1 MATRLSRRKI
11 AQYYGE
17 ELLKGTSKAKLTRE
31 LAAYLVDT
39 RRTRELVLIVRDIE
53 DVLAHNGVVVADVT
67 SVQPLDD
74 EARASIKSLVSN
86 VYDATELHIRQ
97 HIDPTI
103 LGGVHVQLPNEEF
116 DGTLRHKLTR
126 LSANKL

>member
-11 AQYYGE
+11 AEYYGKE
-17 ELLKGTSKAKLTRE
+17 ILKGTSLKQLTQE
-31 LAAYLVDT
+31 LSAFLIDT

-53 DVLAHNGVVVADVT
+53 DVLARSGTVIADVT
-67 SVQPLDD
+67 SIEPLD
-74 EARASIKSLVSN
+74 ETAKKSISALVST
-86 VYDATELHIRQ
+86 VYNTTELHIRQ
-97 HIDPTI
+97 HIDATI
-103 LGGVHVQLPNEEF
+103 IGGVHIQLPNEEF